1 MAIDLFYRLMVNEKK
16 SRKISSNTTKYIGRS
31 IELRMQFKIE
41 SSDCL
46 ILVIFREVHYLY
58 NT

>member
-41 SSDCL
+41 SFGCL